1 MAPPL
6 ETRRKYFTVEEA
18 NRTLPLVR
26 MIVSDIVE
34 QFRAVEELG
43 GRLSALQ
50 AKTSVMRKPHEKKA
64 TGEAASDS
72 YAEERAQSQLELEAL
87 EAKLRDYIEELEKL
101 GVELKGPNGLCDFPS
116 LKDGREIYLCWTLG
130 EPEVAYWHELHTG
143 VAGRQPIKGPQAA
156 ASAAPTRSGPRAK
169 PPTS

>member
-26 MIVSDIVE
+26 MIVTDIVE
-34 QFRAVEELG
+34 HFRAVDDLARRLAELESTRG
-43 GRLSALQ
+43 SGL
-50 AKTSVMRKPHEKKA
+50 RKSHDKIA
-64 TGEAASDS
+64 GEAFGDS
-72 YAEERAQSQLELEAL
+72 YAEEKAQSKLELAAL

-101 GVELKGPNGLCDFPS
+101 GVELKGPHGLCDFPS

-143 VAGRQPIKGPQAA
+143 VAGRQPIKGTPAA
-156 ASAAPTRSGPRAK
+156 ARSR
-169 PPTS
+169 PPAS